1 MEGLNEQ
8 SGVSYSSQKEAF
20 YVFPN
25 IMKTGMSSHRYSEKM
40 LNEVRVCLLPG
51 DCFGKYGDGFV
62 RLSYANIGNEMIEE
76 ANVKMIEFHLK
87 YI

>member
-8 SGVSYSSQKEAF
+8 SGVSYSSQKGAF

-25 IMKTGMSSHRYSEKM
+25 IMKTGMSSHKYSEKM
-40 LNEVRVCLLPG
+40 LNEVGVCLLPA
-51 DCFGKYGDGFV
+51 DCFGKYGEVFV
-62 RLSYANIGNEMIEE
+62 ILSYANIGNEMIEE
-76 ANVKMIEFHLK
+76 ANEKMKEFHQK